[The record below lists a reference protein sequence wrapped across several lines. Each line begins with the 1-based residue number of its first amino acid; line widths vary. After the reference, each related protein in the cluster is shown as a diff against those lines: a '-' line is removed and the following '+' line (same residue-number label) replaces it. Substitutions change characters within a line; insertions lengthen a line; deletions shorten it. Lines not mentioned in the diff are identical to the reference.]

1 MKNKINQ
8 KESRSIC
15 FLKYIG
21 IAVGVVLL
29 SSWSVKA
36 SSFEEQQEQT
46 FKEITGVVKTKYGD
60 PIPGV
65 DVKLKGTIIEAETD
79 IEGWYNLK
87 ANEGDKI
94 QFVFEG
100 FKTTTVTVGKSNIL
114 NVTMMK
120 DDAELS
126 NIIIEDYRN
135 STEFQVKTVTP
146 NTVRIEGTP
155 SHYAREMMKTRAM
168 NGVTGLNIATESSV
182 KPSVVTSVFECRY
195 PNHNNMNQLLQ
206 AQIPLLKISTSIKH
220 LEKNRNPETILKD
233 VEALTRNGNYTYI
246 VDGVRVSEETFRSLN
261 QNDVESVDIYKHT
274 DIYNARFGNKENQSR
289 ISLNA
294 R

>member
-46 FKEITGVVKTKYGD
+46 FKEITGVVKTEYGD

-114 NVTMMK
+114 NVTMIEDGIDLTDITVDVYRTTSK
-120 DDAELS
+120 ETIGCVGAFYKPKTIEE
-126 NIIIEDYRN
+126 IIEEQN
-135 STEFQVKTVTP
+135 VAPISTVTP
-146 NTVRIEGTP
+146 
-155 SHYAREMMKTRAM
+155 EMFGCRF
-168 NGVTGLNIATESSV
+168 GV
-182 KPSVVTSVFECRY
+182 KDF
-195 PNHNNMNQLLQ
+195 
-206 AQIPLLKISTSIKH
+206 ISTLKETAFRSSISNKIIDQAVG
-220 LEKNRNPETILKD
+220 LEITTGNNIPKAQTSLKD
-233 VEALTRNGNYTYI
+233 AEALTRNGNYTYI

-261 QNDVESVDIYKHT
+261 QNDIESVDIYKNS
-274 DIYNARFGNKENQSR
+274 DITQALYGNKESQSKTTFK
-289 ISLNA
+289 A

>member
-29 SSWSVKA
+29 SSWSAKA
-36 SSFEEQQEQT
+36 SSFVVLQQEQQQQT
-46 FKEITGVVKTKYGD
+46 FKEITGVVKTEYGVPISSVAVLLVGSNQGTKTDEEGKYTIKAKPYD
-60 PIPGV
+60 R
-65 DVKLKGTIIEAETD
+65 LK
-79 IEGWYNLK
+79 
-87 ANEGDKI
+87 
-94 QFVFEG
+94 FVSEG
-100 FKTTTVTVGKSNIL
+100 FKTTTMTVSQSNIL
-114 NVTMMK
+114 NATMMK

-195 PNHNNMNQLLQ
+195 PNRNFIQLLQ
-206 AQIPLLKISTSIKH
+206 GQMVSIDFSRRAASDYK
-220 LEKNRNPETILKD
+220 KPETILKD
-233 VEALTRNGNYTYI
+233 VEALTRNGNYTYV
-246 VDGVRVSEETFRSLN
+246 VDGVRVSEETYRSLN
-261 QNDVESVDIYKHT
+261 QNDIESVDIYKHS
-274 DIYNARFGNKENQSR
+274 DITQVLRESQSKTTFKAR
-289 ISLNA
+289 
-294 R
+294 